1 MILEK
6 RATITAKEAA
16 EYIGISYVKLLDMAK
31 KNEVP
36 HISAGTRVLFRKET
50 LDKWMDE
57 KEAEY
62 KNNPHNQYGV
72 IRKLKS

>member
-1 MILEK
+1 MEK
-6 RATITAKEAA
+6 INRATISGKEAA
-16 EYIGISYVKLLDMAK
+16 EYLGISYVKLLDMAK

-57 KEAEY
+57 KEAEC
-62 KNNPHNQYGV
+62 KQAQYGV
-72 IRKLKS
+72 IRKIKA